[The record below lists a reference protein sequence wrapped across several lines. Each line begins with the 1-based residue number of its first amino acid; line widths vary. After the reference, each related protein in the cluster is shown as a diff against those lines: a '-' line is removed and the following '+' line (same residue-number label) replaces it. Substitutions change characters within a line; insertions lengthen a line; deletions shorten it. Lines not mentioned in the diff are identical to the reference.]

1 MNQTPKKA
9 PSSIL
14 RSLLKVIAPARSLVL
29 LATLLIL
36 CLRWD
41 SQSQRVQSGLEI
53 SFFIAT
59 GLSTLDLVTAIM
71 FHGPKLYFGRDW
83 MNILDFMV
91 IALIIGSIVTEKVS
105 SLKGIVSQ
113 TCGFLAL
120 RTLRLF
126 KSTSYSWYMGCLVKP
141 LLNCGVFFIVTL
153 IPFSILGVKVFNL
166 AFQESIDIFFSLA
179 TSQGPTKA
187 SYALFTV
194 AALRLIV
201 PAIFSGV
208 MA

>member
-9 PSSIL
+9 PSSTL
-14 RSLLKVIAPARSLVL
+14 RPFLKVIAATRSLL
-29 LATLLIL
+29 LVAILLIL
-36 CLRWD
+36 CLRWG
-41 SQSQRVQSGLEI
+41 SQSQRVQTGLEI
-53 SFFIAT
+53 ALYIAT
-59 GLSTLDLVTAIM
+59 GLSTLDLVTAII

-83 MNILDFMV
+83 INVLDFMI
-91 IALIIGSIVTEKVS
+91 IALMIGSIVTEKVS
-105 SLKGIVSQ
+105 SVKGVMSQ

-120 RTLRLF
+120 RALRLF
-126 KSTSYSWYMGCLVKP
+126 RSTSYSWYMGCLVKP
-141 LLNCGVFFIVTL
+141 LLICGVFFIVTL

-166 AFQESIDIFFSLA
+166 PFQESIDIFFSLA

-187 SYALFTV
+187 SYALFTA

-208 MA
+208 MT